1 MGECAADAAHHMR
14 HTVRRPLVIP
24 PIYIASGRRGLRP
37 LYPILGVYRLKTAR
51 IYPRKSYRR
60 HIPAGAPEKQG
71 ALFCS
76 GCLGP
81 GRSETMAPGG
91 FHPGEPRLNI
101 PLRPLCALL
110 VGAGHAFWRRP
121 IPPIRRAARWRV
133 SAPPKRAFWRRFG
146 V

>member
-60 HIPAGAPEKQG
+60 HIPAGAPEIQRAMG
-71 ALFCS
+71 YS
-76 GCLGP
+76 GGLGP
-81 GRSETMAPGG
+81 RRPNTTLLGR
-91 FHPGEPRLNI
+91 
-101 PLRPLCALL
+101 
-110 VGAGHAFWRRP
+110 GAAKQWRREAS
-121 IPPIRRAARWRV
+121 ILANSAAT
-133 SAPPKRAFWRRFG
+133 SCYAQ
-146 V
+146 